1 MNTDNEYFAYGHY
14 GYYKKRILETMFDIQ
29 DRLKVY
35 LALKSK
41 GELTPDDL
49 KRIYDLPYELQL
61 AIITLLPKVKIVD
74 NKFTKDIGDITE
86 KNNMDLINDPKLFLL
101 YYQKYVTLIEDL
113 GYSDMNTKRATSN
126 PYGKVDFKDGYRAV
140 DV

>member
-61 AIITLLPKVKIVD
+61 AIITLLPKVDIVKKD
-74 NKFTKDIGDITE
+74 NPYVADIGNISE
-86 KNNMDLINDPKLFLL
+86 NNNMDLINDPKLFLL
-101 YYQKYVTLIEDL
+101 YYQKYVTLIEAL

-126 PYGKVDFKDGYRAV
+126 PYGKVDFKEDYRAV
-140 DV
+140 